1 MIDSPRISVALCT
14 YNGERFIAQQ
24 IESILAQSMPVDE
37 IVLGDDASSD
47 NTVQIVEERVAGTN
61 IDLMVRRHNP
71 GLGVRSNF
79 ADAISATTGDVII
92 LCDQDDVWH
101 QDKVEKLV
109 ETLDDKEL
117 VHSDARLV
125 DAEGN
130 PKGSALLEELN
141 VSAWEKRNLVDGDAL
156 AVLLKRNL
164 VTGATAAVKGEFAR
178 SIMPVPDGWI
188 HDEWLGFIAAFDCQ
202 LVLLPEAL
210 TDYRQHENNQIG
222 AKKEPLF
229 VQIKRK
235 ISADSDDDARR
246 LTRAL
251 SASHFVNTTQRGTV
265 EQRHR
270 LEEAVKHQQ
279 ARSLMP
285 KGHFSRI
292 PSLMGEASKG
302 NYSKY
307 SRGIWAFGRDLL
319 RSFDS

>member
-92 LCDQDDVWH
+92 LCDQDDLWH
-101 QDKVEKLV
+101 RDKVKKLV
-109 ETLDDKEL
+109 EALGDKEL

-251 SASHFVNTTQRGTV
+251 SASHFVNTTQRGTA

-292 PSLMGEASKG
+292 PTLMGEASKG

>member
-109 ETLDDKEL
+109 EALDDKEL

-188 HDEWLGFIAAFDCQ
+188 HDEWLAFIAAFDRQ

-222 AKKEPLF
+222 VKKEPLS

-235 ISADSDDDARR
+235 ISADSHDDARR

-251 SASHFVNTTQRGTV
+251 SASHFVNTTQRGTA

-292 PSLMGEASKG
+292 PALMSEASKG

-307 SRGIWAFGRDLL
+307 SRGIWALGRDLL

>member
-229 VQIKRK
+229 VQINRK
-235 ISADSDDDARR
+235 E
-246 LTRAL
+246 
-251 SASHFVNTTQRGTV
+251 F
-265 EQRHR
+265 
-270 LEEAVKHQQ
+270 
-279 ARSLMP
+279 
-285 KGHFSRI
+285 
-292 PSLMGEASKG
+292 
-302 NYSKY
+302 
-307 SRGIWAFGRDLL
+307 
-319 RSFDS
+319 

>member
-251 SASHFVNTTQRGTV
+251 SASHFVNATQRGTA

>member
-47 NTVQIVEERVAGTN
+47 NTVQIVEELVGRTN

-71 GLGVRSNF
+71 GLGVRGNF

-101 QDKVEKLV
+101 RDKVEKLV
-109 ETLDDKEL
+109 EALGDKEL

-188 HDEWLGFIAAFDCQ
+188 HDEWLAFIAAFDRQ

-222 AKKEPLF
+222 AKKEPLS

-292 PSLMGEASKG
+292 PALMSEASKG

>member
-117 VHSDARLV
+117 VHSDARRV

-251 SASHFVNTTQRGTV
+251 SASHFVNTTQRGTA

-285 KGHFSRI
+285 KGHLSRI

>member
-101 QDKVEKLV
+101 RDKVEKLV
-109 ETLDDKEL
+109 EALDDKEL

-188 HDEWLGFIAAFDCQ
+188 HDEWLAFIAAFDRQ

-222 AKKEPLF
+222 AKKEPLS

-251 SASHFVNTTQRGTV
+251 SAFHFVASTNRGR
-265 EQRHR
+265 EEDRER
-270 LEEAVKHQQ
+270 LERAAKHQQ

-292 PSLMGEASKG
+292 PALMSEASKG

-319 RSFDS
+319 RRFDS

>member
-47 NTVQIVEERVAGTN
+47 NTVQIVEELVGRTN

-71 GLGVRSNF
+71 GLGVRGNF

-101 QDKVEKLV
+101 RDKVEKLV
-109 ETLDDKEL
+109 EALGDKEL

-188 HDEWLGFIAAFDCQ
+188 HDEWLAFIAAFDRQ

-246 LTRAL
+246 LTRAI
-251 SASHFVNTTQRGTV
+251 SAFHFVNTTQRGIA

-292 PSLMGEASKG
+292 PALMSEASKG

>member
-251 SASHFVNTTQRGTV
+251 SASHFVNTTQRGTA

>member
-47 NTVQIVEERVAGTN
+47 TTVQKVEERVAGTN

-71 GLGVRSNF
+71 GLGVRGNF

-101 QDKVEKLV
+101 RDKVKKLV
-109 ETLDDKEL
+109 EALGDKEL

-188 HDEWLGFIAAFDCQ
+188 HDEWLAFIAAFDRQ
-202 LVLLPEAL
+202 LVLLPEVL

-222 AKKEPLF
+222 AKKEPLA

-251 SASHFVNTTQRGTV
+251 SAFHFVASTNRGR
-265 EQRHR
+265 EEDRER
-270 LEEAVKHQQ
+270 LERAAKHQQ

-292 PSLMGEASKG
+292 PALVSEASQG

>member
-47 NTVQIVEERVAGTN
+47 NTVQIVEELVGRTN

-71 GLGVRSNF
+71 GLGVRNNF

-101 QDKVEKLV
+101 RDKVEKLV
-109 ETLDDKEL
+109 EALGDKEL

-188 HDEWLGFIAAFDCQ
+188 HDEWLAFIAAFDRQ

-222 AKKEPLF
+222 AKKEPLS

-235 ISADSDDDARR
+235 ISADSDDDVRR

-251 SASHFVNTTQRGTV
+251 SASHFVNTTQRGTA

-292 PSLMGEASKG
+292 PALMSEAFKG

-319 RSFDS
+319 RRFDS